1 MNYQSN
7 LAFESKILLG
17 DIDLTISF
25 CSFQDK
31 LKPKIKDKWKR
42 SRTKIMIK
50 IFKIFKDYFTCAE
63 PDSILE
69 QCLAISS

>member
-7 LAFESKILLG
+7 LAFELKILLG

-31 LKPKIKDKWKR
+31 LKPKIKNKWKR

-50 IFKIFKDYFTCAE
+50 NFKDYFTCAE